1 MRPNLMMLSTDSTL
15 KGYLRTEFAREGK
28 LLNVD
33 LSSIFAAKG
42 FIERDK
48 VNILILDVDTVVVLE
63 NSLKELMETYRVF
76 IIIIGIK
83 NATTAIAAGVKGTLS
98 KPDNNN
104 AFAQKILFRNLVD
117 KINFHMRSYIPA
129 QDSKVVMPT
138 ISTIDASDVNDKVI
152 AIAASTG
159 GTEAL
164 HTLLAALPARV
175 PPILIV
181 QHMPKLFTYQFA
193 ERLDQACKFS
203 VKEASIKDV
212 VKKNQALVA
221 PGGLHMKIVRS
232 GKKLTVECF
241 NGNKVH
247 GVIPAA
253 DVLFESMA
261 EFMGRN
267 VIGVVLTGMGADGA
281 RGLFKLKSK
290 GATIIAQ
297 NKETSVIYGMPKA
310 AADLGIVDHMLPLDK
325 IAEKIMSLV

>member
-15 KGYLRTEFAREGK
+15 KNYLRTEFAREGK
-28 LLNVD
+28 LLNTD

-42 FIERDK
+42 LIQRDK
-48 VNILILDVDTVVVLE
+48 VNILILDVDTVVVLS
-63 NSLKELMETYRVF
+63 NSIKELIENYKVF
-76 IIIIGIK
+76 IIILGIK
-83 NATTAIAAGVKGTLS
+83 NAATAIAGGVKGTFS
-98 KPDNNN
+98 KPDSNN
-104 AFAQKILFRNLVD
+104 AFAQKILFKNLTD
-117 KINFHMRSYIPA
+117 RIDSHMRSYIPA
-129 QDSKVVMPT
+129 KDSQVVMPT
-138 ISTIDASDVNDKVI
+138 LSMAGAAEINDKVI

-164 HTLLAALPARV
+164 HSLLASLPARV

-212 VKKNQALVA
+212 VKKNHALIA
-221 PGGLHMKIVRS
+221 PGGLHMKMVKS
-232 GKKLTVECF
+232 GKKLSVECF
-241 NGNKVH
+241 NGNKIH

-297 NKETSVIYGMPKA
+297 DKETSVVYGMPKA
-310 AADLGIVDHMLPLDK
+310 ASDLGIVDHKLPLDK